1 VTFAVPP
8 EAYDRFVGRY
18 SYELSDVL
26 ARLAGITAGS
36 SVLDVGA
43 GTGIGTQRLVELVG
57 SERVAAVDPSEPFVA
72 ALRERLPTVDVRHAS
87 VESLPFD
94 DDAFDATLAQLVFN
108 FLPEPEAAVVEMRR
122 VTRPGGAVGA
132 CVWDVAGEMTLLR
145 AFWDAAA
152 AVDPGRGR
160 TEDEAARMRFVHE
173 GELGELWRLA
183 GLDEVE
189 DGNVVVSASYEDFD
203 DLWRPFTAG
212 VGPAGSYA
220 VSLDDERR
228 EALRVEYRRRLS
240 VPDGPFRLSA
250 RAWYAVGKA

>member
-1 VTFAVPP
+1 
-8 EAYDRFVGRY
+8 
-18 SYELSDVL
+18 
-26 ARLAGITAGS
+26 
-36 SVLDVGA
+36 
-43 GTGIGTQRLVELVG
+43 
-57 SERVAAVDPSEPFVA
+57 
-72 ALRERLPTVDVRHAS
+72 LRERLLAVDVRHGS

-94 DDAFDATLAQLVFN
+94 NDAFDATLAQLVFN
-108 FLPEPEAAVVEMRR
+108 FLPDPEAAVVEMRR

-145 AFWDAAA
+145 VYWDAAA
-152 AVDPGRGR
+152 AVDPDRGG

-183 GLDEVE
+183 GLGDVE
-189 DGNVVVSASYEDFD
+189 EGHIVVSASYENFD

-250 RAWYAVGKA
+250 RAWYAVGQA